1 MYSSLRAWKNFWR
14 FGLPEL
20 MEILNN
26 VICGAYQG
34 KFWTRVTTGVG
45 GTVSWR

>member
-1 MYSSLRAWKNFWR
+1 MAVYSSLRAWRNFWK

-26 VICGAYQG
+26 VIYGAYQG
-34 KFWTRVTTGVG
+34 KFWTRVTTSVG
-45 GTVSWR
+45 GPV